1 MSVIAG
7 VGGRAVGLRGTPGGW
22 AIIARLARL
31 RDAYALAIRLEID
44 ERRLFLWVP
53 VCAGAGAIV
62 HLTAERDPS
71 LPFSLGL
78 MAACGLLAVMPSS
91 PGPQAEESAA
101 GPGADDASP

>member
-7 VGGRAVGLRGTPGGW
+7 VGGRATGLRGTAGSRAGF
-22 AIIARLARL
+22 ARLARL
-31 RDAYALAIRLEID
+31 REAYALAIKLEID

-71 LPFSLGL
+71 LLF
-78 MAACGLLAVMPSS
+78 
-91 PGPQAEESAA
+91 
-101 GPGADDASP
+101 